1 MEVPIELIRPSP
13 YQPRLTF
20 NLDDLKEEIQRD
32 GLLTALV
39 VRKQDDYYELL
50 DGERRLR
57 VLKELGWKMVPMDV
71 REVDNATARRS
82 VFKLNIVREN
92 YTTEEKA
99 RYFKKLANEG
109 MKPYQ
114 IGKELNV
121 DDNWV
126 RAHLNVFLFPED
138 IQEAVWADKFS
149 VSTVRELEPVI
160 GTNIQEATSIARE
173 SIARKLN
180 RNQIRDIV
188 KPRIERIDRERVEA
202 AQQALEAQA
211 EKIGAAAPIS
221 LETPED
227 YERAATALREEAKK
241 RKAETLT
248 PGERTALVADRE
260 RREEERAEKKREAQS
275 RREEEVRQ
283 KLLRDKDFLRQAA
296 KLAPVE
302 EETVVEERP
311 LTIQEGLFALEAET
325 EFKPRVYN
333 VWNFSMCDDRFG
345 MKGYPGRIPGQIVQN
360 LLHYYTE
367 ENDLVVDPMAG
378 SGTTADVCKL
388 MNRRYLACD
397 VAPTRDDIIQH
408 DIRSGFPEEA
418 KDCQLI
424 FLDPPYWRLQREG
437 YDKLSSGQS
446 TSALSYDEWLSWMKK
461 TAKECFRTVRQKGYV
476 TLLIQ
481 PFLDERVNGRFLDL
495 PFDCLQLFIEEGFVE
510 IQRISVPMPSE
521 IKSAQDVI
529 YVKSKRI
536 MLDLNR
542 DLIVLRKEK

>member
-1 MEVPIELIRPSP
+1 MEVPIELIQPSP

-20 NLDDLKEEIQRD
+20 NTDDLKQEIERD
-32 GLLTALV
+32 GLLSGLV
-39 VRKQDDYYELL
+39 VRKRDEHYELL

-57 VLKELGWKMVPMDV
+57 TLKELGWKMVPVDV
-71 REVDNATARRS
+71 REVDDVTARRS

-99 RYFKKLANEG
+99 RYFKKLADEG

-114 IGKELNV
+114 IGQELNI
-121 DDNWV
+121 DDTWV
-126 RAHLNVFLFPED
+126 RAHLNVFQFPKD
-138 IQEAVWADKFS
+138 IQEAVWANQLS
-149 VSTVRELEPVI
+149 ISIIRELEPII
-160 GTNIQEATSIARE
+160 GANIDEAASVVEEA
-173 SIARKLN
+173 IARKLTEK
-180 RNQIRDIV
+180 QVRDLV
-188 KPRIERIDRERVEA
+188 KPGVEKIDRARVEA
-202 AQQALEAQA
+202 ARKALETKAQT
-211 EKIGAAAPIS
+211 IGASAPIS

-227 YERAATALREEAKK
+227 YERAAAALKEEAKK

-248 PGERTALVADRE
+248 PEERTALVADKE
-260 RREEERAEKKREAQS
+260 RREEERAERKREAQS

-378 SGTTADVCKL
+378 SGTTVDVCKL
-388 MNRRYLACD
+388 MNRRYQAYD

-408 DIRSGFPEEA
+408 DIRLGFPEEA

-495 PFDCLQLFIEEGFVE
+495 PFACLQLFIEEGFVE

-529 YVKSKRI
+529 YAKSKRI